1 MRKNSDYF
9 ANNQLLLAEN
19 VGFEKY
25 FCEKCD
31 FCPFLGDF
39 RHFWILFRQGVG
51 RKTENGTDAK
61 PRAEGACTLC
71 RGAKEE
77 KPAKQD

>member
-31 FCPFLGDF
+31 FCPFLGDLG
-39 RHFWILFRQGVG
+39 HFASLFRQGDG
-51 RKTENGTDAK
+51 RVTADRQCASGSEQRVAF
-61 PRAEGACTLC
+61 AET
-71 RGAKEE
+71 
-77 KPAKQD
+77 P

>member
-51 RKTENGTDAK
+51 RRNGKLYEIRRETRDA
-61 PRAEGACTLC
+61 PIRWH
-71 RGAKEE
+71 
-77 KPAKQD
+77 